1 MCGRFVQTKRAR
13 DHAKLLTIRE
23 EMEAPRPET
32 WNLAPS
38 TRLPAAKIT
47 QIKEF
52 TPATWARAKAKEKIL
67 AQAA

>member
-13 DHAKLLTIRE
+13 DHARLLTIRE

-38 TRLPAAKIT
+38 TRSLVVRPSLMAS
-47 QIKEF
+47 
-52 TPATWARAKAKEKIL
+52 PRAG
-67 AQAA
+67 